1 MKHVKFLMMSAV
13 ASVGLA
19 ARRTAP
25 KNPIGLCL
33 ALIGMALAL
42 TGWSTGSA
50 AWHKGAYHSEPEP
63 WEVQSEPGSAEEA
76 EAASEEAEA
85 ALETAETMALGC
97 GKTDVSGIGDGPGG
111 VGDVTANSS
120 LVLWL
125 DANQITGLSNNNDVS
140 TWCDASS
147 YGNDAEAEG
156 EPTYQTDRG
165 ADQFN
170 GMPVVLFKISD
181 YDHMIVDDADSL
193 DITTVMTLM
202 IAADYKSSLHFWT
215 GFFSKATND
224 RWDAGFGFGR
234 DSNTEK
240 WFAWVDNFNRHS
252 PYTIQIR
259 GNRTTFPP
267 PRELY
272 PLCSHPMA

>member
-1 MKHVKFLMMSAV
+1 MKHVKFLLMVA

-50 AWHKGAYHSEPEP
+50 AWHKGAYHSDPEP

-76 EAASEEAEA
+76 EAAPEEAEA
-85 ALETAETMALGC
+85 APETAATTALGC
-97 GKTDVSGIGDGPGG
+97 GKTDVSGIADGPGG
-111 VGDVTANSS
+111 VGDVTATSS

-125 DANQITGLSNNNDVS
+125 DADQITGLNDNADVT
-140 TWCDASS
+140 TWRDVSS

-156 EPTYQTDRG
+156 EPTYQTDHG

-170 GMPVVLFKISD
+170 GMPVVFFEISD
-181 YDHMIVDDADSL
+181 YDHIIVDDADSL
-193 DITTVMTLM
+193 DITTAMTLM
-202 IAADYKSSLHFWT
+202 IAADYKSSSHFWT
-215 GFFSKATND
+215 GFSVRRPMIDGMPDLDSAETAIPKNGSHGWTIS
-224 RWDAGFGFGR
+224 
-234 DSNTEK
+234 SNT
-240 WFAWVDNFNRHS
+240 ASV
-252 PYTIQIR
+252 Q
-259 GNRTTFPP
+259 
-267 PRELY
+267 L
-272 PLCSHPMA
+272 

>member
-1 MKHVKFLMMSAV
+1 
-13 ASVGLA
+13 
-19 ARRTAP
+19 
-25 KNPIGLCL
+25 
-33 ALIGMALAL
+33 MALAL

-193 DITTVMTLM
+193 DIMTAMTLM
-202 IAADYKSSLHFWT
+202 IAADYKSSSHFWT
-215 GFFSKATND
+215 GFSAKRPMIDGMPDLDSAETAIPKYGL
-224 RWDAGFGFGR
+224 RGWTIS
-234 DSNTEK
+234 SNT
-240 WFAWVDNFNRHS
+240 ASV
-252 PYTIQIR
+252 
-259 GNRTTFPP
+259 
-267 PRELY
+267 
-272 PLCSHPMA
+272 PL

>member
-50 AWHKGAYHSEPEP
+50 AWHKGAYHSDPEP

-125 DANQITGLSNNNDVS
+125 DANQITGLSNN
-140 TWCDASS
+140 
-147 YGNDAEAEG
+147 E
-156 EPTYQTDRG
+156 
-165 ADQFN
+165 
-170 GMPVVLFKISD
+170 VV
-181 YDHMIVDDADSL
+181 
-193 DITTVMTLM
+193 
-202 IAADYKSSLHFWT
+202 
-215 GFFSKATND
+215 
-224 RWDAGFGFGR
+224 
-234 DSNTEK
+234 
-240 WFAWVDNFNRHS
+240 
-252 PYTIQIR
+252 
-259 GNRTTFPP
+259 
-267 PRELY
+267 
-272 PLCSHPMA
+272 PLCWTVWQRG